1 MKIYIY
7 RILFLFLL
15 AFTLHSCGSKN
26 KEGAMIPATAT
37 FASVMNLESMSKQ
50 LTWEEIKAS
59 GWYNSI
65 KTNNSLPDWAKKVL
79 GSPEES
85 GINFKKSL
93 LFFTNENAGGKT
105 YIAFAGE
112 LTNQR
117 DFDQFNKQNS
127 NAGDIK
133 KEGKISMLSLSN
145 NQLVGWN
152 DNNFVYLIAADS
164 SLPEMGMDSSDQVI
178 KNKAPIT
185 MSELMQECTYIFEL
199 KEDKSLA
206 KNKPFTTLMKEGGDI
221 RLYINGEEA
230 MKGNSIPG
238 MGNMLNSD
246 VFFKNNI
253 STMAIKFE
261 KGEIEVDH
269 KQYTS
274 KELMDFFQKNTGSKI
289 DKAMIERIPSQDIM
303 AVIALNLKPEAI
315 QNLVKLTGADGL
327 ANMFLQQFGF
337 NLDDVSKGTDGNM
350 LIVMSDAKANV
361 DPLDSN
367 KFNMDFKGLLAMGV
381 KDEPSFKKITD
392 AGRKFLGEEN
402 MKGKL
407 SLTLNDKFMVLS
419 NSDTYSNQY
428 LSHESKNKPNFL
440 DEIDDGPIGVYLDI
454 QKIINLANNSSK
466 SGPEKDTLVREN
478 LKMWKNIMVRGGEV
492 RNGAIEMKTEINLM
506 DENTNSLKQLNSFLL
521 TMSQMQ
527 KRMRSTSV
535 TGKNIDSLLTPPVA
549 DTVRITDSPK
559 Q

>member
-93 LFFTNENAGGKT
+93 LFFTNKNAGGKT